1 MNILLLTVIL
11 SVSKAN
17 FQGARH
23 LYTSGTLPFI
33 SPNNKHS
40 DYFCPSN
47 KNVRY
52 RNKMNIVKLFNL
64 TSFRFVLFCNYG
76 MGVSSLVH

>member
-11 SVSKAN
+11 SVSKAIT
-17 FQGARH
+17 FKVLVISTH
-23 LYTSGTLPFI
+23 LAHYHI

-76 MGVSSLVH
+76 MGVSSPVH